1 MLPQWT
7 NLRRYFWPLMQSDA
21 IRLINLSCGYGGTPL
36 LQGVNLTIP
45 TGSYV
50 GIFGPNGGGKT
61 TLLQAMLGLL
71 PPLQGEV
78 QLLGRPPE
86 QSRHLVGYVPQAARI
101 DRAFP
106 ITAEEVVLSGFA
118 GRLGLFGRGLKEA
131 KKAGHQALERV
142 GMEHLAHHPFGKLSG
157 GEAQRVLIARAIV
170 DHPLL
175 LLLDEPTSSIDPAAE
190 RSILTLLSELRQEMT
205 IVMVTHSLHTVL
217 HEVETL
223 LCVHR
228 EVCLLSP
235 QGVCEHFGLGL
246 YHAPSRAAW
255 ERTSKEESLV

>member
-1 MLPQWT
+1 
-7 NLRRYFWPLMQSDA
+7 MQNEQA
-21 IRLINLSCGYGGTPL
+21 IQLIDLSCGYNERPL

-71 PPLQGEV
+71 PPLHGEV
-78 QLLGRPPE
+78 LLLGHPPE
-86 QSRHLVGYVPQAARI
+86 ESRHLVGYVPQAARV

-106 ITAEEVVLSGFA
+106 ITAEEVVLSGCLQQ
-118 GRLGLFGRGLKEA
+118 LGLFGKGVEKAREA
-131 KKAGHQALERV
+131 SYQALQRV
-142 GMEHLAHHPFGKLSG
+142 GMEKLAHHPFGKLSG
-157 GEAQRVLIARAIV
+157 GEAQRILIARAIA
-170 DHPLL
+170 DHPRL

-190 RSILTLLSELRQEMT
+190 KSILALLSELREQMT

-246 YHAPSRAAW
+246 YHTPRQASSRAAW
-255 ERTSKEESLV
+255 EQRADEESLL

>member
-1 MLPQWT
+1 
-7 NLRRYFWPLMQSDA
+7 MQNNQA
-21 IRLINLSCGYGGTPL
+21 IQLIDLSCGYNGQPL

-45 TGSYV
+45 IGSYV

-78 QLLGRPPE
+78 LLLGRPPE
-86 QSRHLVGYVPQAARI
+86 ESRHLVGYVPQAARI

-106 ITAEEVVLSGFA
+106 ITAEEVVLSGYVQ
-118 GRLGLFGRGLKEA
+118 RLSLFGKGIEEAKEA
-131 KKAGHQALERV
+131 SHQALKRV
-142 GMEHLAHHPFGKLSG
+142 GMEHLARHPFGKLSG
-157 GEAQRVLIARAIV
+157 GEAQRILIARAIV

-190 RSILTLLSELRQEMT
+190 KSILTLLRELRAQMT

-228 EVCLLSP
+228 EVCILSP

-246 YHAPSRAAW
+246 YHTPHQAAGRATWKKAPR
-255 ERTSKEESLV
+255 EESLL